1 MQAKSDEVVGSS
13 KEVENAMKYVFG
25 NVLVADSP
33 DTAKLVTFHPQVRVR
48 AVTKEGDV
56 YDPAG
61 TVEGGSARDILQF
74 SPNSHGIFSSLER
87 CRFLRPED
95 ACPQRFSWFFNWI
108 PKVQKCT
115 N

>member
-1 MQAKSDEVVGSS
+1 MADRGVHAGMYPDGRFFSS
-13 KEVENAMKYVFG
+13 G
-25 NVLVADSP
+25 GRG
-33 DTAKLVTFHPQVRVR
+33 QVRVR

-108 PKVQKCT
+108 PKVQRVQKRVNLIDLVKSFQT
-115 N
+115 SI